1 MNIQSIEQDRLLVA
15 NNFSSSVTYSEK
27 VPDVGQPGTTP
38 AVSGNMFSEKSQN
51 NSMQNSELTKDLISK
66 IQEKIDQLGISLDF
80 CTYGEEDERIAIVV
94 KEKLSGK
101 VIREIPPEATQK
113 LYEKMNEL
121 VGILFNEEA

>member
-1 MNIQSIEQDRLLVA
+1 MG
-15 NNFSSSVTYSEK
+15 SSDAY
-27 VPDVGQPGTTP
+27 
-38 AVSGNMFSEKSQN
+38 
-51 NSMQNSELTKDLISK
+51 
-66 IQEKIDQLGISLDF
+66 
-80 CTYGEEDERIAIVV
+80 